1 MIKLFQ
7 NGVLL
12 DEEKIPLLTTVL
24 GSTQITLLDV
34 EDWYSNIFAASVVS
48 MCWAQSVVFLY
59 RYPMTKDECT
69 TTPF

>member
-12 DEEKIPLLTTVL
+12 DKEKIPLLTTVL

-34 EDWYSNIFAASVVS
+34 EDWYSNIFAASVHVLGPIR
-48 MCWAQSVVFLY
+48 CVFIPLSY
-59 RYPMTKDECT
+59 DQG
-69 TTPF
+69 